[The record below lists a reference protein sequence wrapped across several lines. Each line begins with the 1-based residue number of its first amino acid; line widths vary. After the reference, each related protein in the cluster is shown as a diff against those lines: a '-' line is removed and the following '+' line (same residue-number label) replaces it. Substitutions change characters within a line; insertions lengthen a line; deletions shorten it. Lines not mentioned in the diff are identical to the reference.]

1 MRPLHSAITYL
12 LTANIVCRSRSSLCG
27 RRPGCFSAAPPA
39 VFLCAAMTTLR
50 PPRLVSHFALLFVH
64 SCFQSWLT
72 QTSYCLT
79 STPPTSPPT
88 ATMTFSPCLRTTSP
102 ALPFHKTLPRCA
114 RLSARRHLTVLLTL
128 GVASCAHTHAHT
140 CAHAVR
146 WRVASGHG

>member
-12 LTANIVCRSRSSLCG
+12 LTANIVCRSCSRLCG
-27 RRPGCFSAAPPA
+27 RRSGCFSA

-102 ALPFHKTLPRCA
+102 APPFHKTLPRCA
-114 RLSARRHLTVLLTL
+114 RLSARRHFTVLLTL
-128 GVASCAHTHAHT
+128 GVASCAHTHTRTHMART
-140 CAHAVR
+140 Q
-146 WRVASGHG
+146 SGGT